1 MPVDAP
7 CVPSLT
13 VGQEERR
20 KMREAAVQAAK
31 SFLNPENKPH
41 PSQLQQQSTP
51 AVSSAVSSSSAVVT
65 PSSTATT
72 TGSAPL
78 AGAAAKPHAADRVSY
93 CYG

>member
-1 MPVDAP
+1 MAFDVP
-7 CVPSLT
+7 CLPSLT

-41 PSQLQQQSTP
+41 PSQLQQQSTT
-51 AVSSAVSSSSAVVT
+51 AAVSSSSAVVT

-78 AGAAAKPHAADRVSY
+78 AGAAAKPLAADRVSY

>member
-1 MPVDAP
+1 MAFDVP
-7 CVPSLT
+7 CVRSLT

-41 PSQLQQQSTP
+41 PSQLQQQST
-51 AVSSAVSSSSAVVT
+51 SAAAAASSSAVVT

-72 TGSAPL
+72 TGSTPL
-78 AGAAAKPHAADRVSY
+78 AGAAAKPLAADRVSY

>member
-1 MPVDAP
+1 
-7 CVPSLT
+7 
-13 VGQEERR
+13 
-20 KMREAAVQAAK
+20 MREAAVQAAK

-51 AVSSAVSSSSAVVT
+51 AAASSSSAVVT

-78 AGAAAKPHAADRVSY
+78 AGAAAKPLAADRVSY

>member
-1 MPVDAP
+1 MPADFP

-31 SFLNPENKPH
+31 SFLGPENKPH
-41 PSQLQQQSTP
+41 PSQLQQQSAP
-51 AVSSAVSSSSAVVT
+51 VAAAASAVSSSSAVVT

-72 TGSAPL
+72 TG
-78 AGAAAKPHAADRVSY
+78 AAAKSLAADRVSY
-93 CYG
+93 C